1 MIAEALSS
9 YDPKQL
15 EVELSEL
22 ASLAAN
28 ESTRPE
34 FNGKSQLVYDIAS
47 NLQNGSSSVRF
58 QCLRV
63 LGNMCADNNANRDL
77 VMRDEV
83 FLQALKSSLTAAG
96 GENDNIRNTSIIVAF
111 NFCNDYEPA
120 QKYLIDN
127 GVVTVLFYLLDN
139 LHHDDISDFILRTLE
154 MLILNEAM
162 SESILPPSALHTL
175 IQSIGLSSI
184 GEYSILITKVL
195 SFKSFQ
201 SRALENDLFDL
212 RKLCHLYEK
221 FAESVEAEDASEV
234 LADVLMALA
243 NISCLDEF
251 PDKVSLDNELVQLWR
266 CWILNRGSGS
276 GISSLRAAGL
286 TALGNLATNEA
297 ACIKVVHDLQ
307 LHNDI
312 ICTVNIMTSA
322 QELHAAGGFLKNLAI
337 SEENKRQLVE
347 ENAYTAVKKL
357 INKDMSP
364 QVVFSGL
371 SVLRQLVN
379 NSYENAYDLAKSNP
393 EDGIL
398 SRCLE
403 IGKKNEEKNL
413 KIETARLL
421 CAFIRATARL
431 ACTDELLSLLT
442 EAFSNDIQQVK
453 LLFEIILQLL
463 LDQDQES
470 TFIPGTVY
478 ALSLFAHD
486 NETKSFLV
494 NLLDDRDDLTD
505 RLRQLIENPRVSREV
520 IMSINAIFRVLGN
533 IVSELPDER
542 PLSRLVAEIDAEI
555 VRRQSVHTGI

>member
-1 MIAEALSS
+1 MVAESLSS
-9 YDPKQL
+9 YDQKQL
-15 EVELSEL
+15 ECELSEL

-28 ESTRPE
+28 ESTRHK
-34 FNGKSQLVYDIAS
+34 FNGKSQLVYDIVN
-47 NLQNGSSSVRF
+47 NLQNGSSSVQF

-77 VMRDEV
+77 IIREEV

-120 QKYLIDN
+120 QRCLIDN
-127 GVVTVLFYLLDN
+127 GFVTVLFYLLDK
-139 LHHDDISDFILRTLE
+139 LHQNDISDFILRILE
-154 MLILNEAM
+154 MLLLNEAM

-175 IQSIGLSSI
+175 IQSIGLASI

-201 SRALENDLFDL
+201 SMALENDQCDL
-212 RKLCHLYEK
+212 RKLCSLYEN
-221 FAESVEAEDASEV
+221 FAQSLEAEDATEI
-234 LADVLMALA
+234 LADLVLALA

-251 PDKVSLDNELVQLWR
+251 PDKVSLDNELVPVWR
-266 CWILNRGSGS
+266 SWILNRGSGS
-276 GISSLRAAGL
+276 GISSLRTAGL

-307 LHNDI
+307 LHTDI
-312 ICTVNIMTSA
+312 ICAVNIMTSA
-322 QELHAAGGFLKNLAI
+322 QEFHAAGGFLKNLAI
-337 SEENKRQLVE
+337 SEKNKRQLVE
-347 ENAYTAVKKL
+347 ENAFTVVRKL
-357 INKDMSP
+357 ISKDMPP
-364 QVVFSGL
+364 QVIFSGL

-393 EDGIL
+393 HDGIL

-413 KIETARLL
+413 KIETGRIL
-421 CAFIRATARL
+421 CALIRATARL

-463 LDQDQES
+463 LDQGQEP

-478 ALSLFAHD
+478 AVSLFAHD
-486 NETKSFLV
+486 NETKTFLV

-505 RLRQLIENPRVSREV
+505 RLRQLIENPQVSREV
-520 IMSINAIFRVLGN
+520 IMSINAIFMVLGN
-533 IVSELPDER
+533 KISELPDER
-542 PLSRLVAEIDAEI
+542 PLSRLVAEIDSEI
-555 VRRQSVHTGI
+555 ARRQSVHTVV